1 MNKEKVFEI
10 LDDPKYLIVNIDS
23 VFAISSYQSNFH
35 LNIQYKN
42 KKYECKLSSLEF
54 SKLQEILE
62 KTKIWKGNITVK
74 QKEELTKELKKVIE
88 NNNFN

>member
-35 LNIQYKN
+35 LNIQ
-42 KKYECKLSSLEF
+42 
-54 SKLQEILE
+54 
-62 KTKIWKGNITVK
+62 
-74 QKEELTKELKKVIE
+74 
-88 NNNFN
+88 